1 MQNLDT
7 GEDFN
12 IGGSETD
19 PRVAI
24 AVADTLLQLLQSLLE
39 PIIPASLHARCAQM
53 TSRDEAFE
61 VIVPLVSM
69 VDNID

>member
-69 VDNID
+69 IDNID